1 MSGAGSGARY
11 APAPME
17 VIRDLSA
24 CPRPPAGTAVTI
36 GAYDGVHLGHRTV
49 ISEVRRRAGER
60 GLATAVV
67 TFDRHPASVVR
78 PESAPRLLTDLDQ
91 KLELLA
97 GTGVDYCLVVTFD
110 AARSQEPADAF
121 VRDVLAGCLAAR
133 VVVVGEDFHF
143 GYKRSGNVELL
154 RAMGAELGFEV
165 EGLALVDT
173 DGRPAAEPGKVSSTR
188 IRHALVAGD
197 LELANV
203 MLGRAHEARGKVAH
217 GDERGREL
225 GYPTANVSV
234 PGDVLLPADG
244 IYAGWFERADGS
256 VHPTAIS
263 LGRRPT
269 FYIESHASLLE
280 AHVLDFDGDL
290 YDEHVKV
297 RFVARLRG
305 EERFESVEALIDQIG
320 RDCAEARRVLGAG

>member
-1 MSGAGSGARY
+1 VSGEGAAARY

-17 VIRDLSA
+17 VISDLSA
-24 CPRPPAGTAVTI
+24 CPRPPRGTAVTI
-36 GAYDGVHLGHRTV
+36 GAYDGVHRGHRTV
-49 ISEVRRRAGER
+49 IAEVRRRAAER

-97 GTGVDYCLVVTFD
+97 ATGVDYCLVITFD
-110 AARSQEPADAF
+110 AARSQEPADDF
-121 VRDVLAGCLAAR
+121 VREVLAGCLAAR

-143 GYKRSGNVELL
+143 GHKRSGNVDLL
-154 RAMGAELGFEV
+154 HAMGTELGFEV
-165 EGLALVDT
+165 EGLALVDV
-173 DGRPAAEPGKVSSTR
+173 DGRPAEEPGKVSSTR
-188 IRHALVAGD
+188 IRHALVEGD
-197 LELANV
+197 LALANEL
-203 MLGRAHEARGKVAH
+203 LGRPHEVRGMVAQ
-217 GDERGREL
+217 GDQRGREL
-225 GYPTANVSV
+225 GFPTANVSV
-234 PGDVLLPADG
+234 PGDILLPADG

-269 FYIESHASLLE
+269 FYVEAHASLLE
-280 AHVLDFDGDL
+280 AHLLDFAGDL
-290 YDEHVKV
+290 YGEHVRV

-305 EERFESVEALIDQIG
+305 EEKFDSVEALIDQIG
-320 RDCAEARRVLGAG
+320 RDCDETRRVLRTP